1 MKLGDKLRSL
11 RKIRGLTQEELGK
24 RVGVTGAYIAMI
36 ENGQRKEVSQ
46 KIIDRFSQV
55 LGIRKE
61 YFFIEGAVLPQESLP
76 DLSPEILEMLAR
88 SESMAFLKLT
98 RKAIDNGISPETV
111 ETIID
116 AIIQAQK
123 KRKGASD

>member
-55 LGIRKE
+55 LGIQKE

-76 DLSPEILEMLAR
+76 NLSPEILEMLSR